1 MGLLKDKVCL
11 VSGAGQGLGRAVS
24 LEMAAEGAIVVL
36 LERNAGTANSV
47 AAEITGSSG
56 KAYTYVLDITDYGRY
71 GEVVPMAPYRR
82 GPQDCRDYTHTI
94 YINGR
99 PEVMRSTA
107 CRNPD
112 GTWRNV
118 G

>member
-47 AAEITGSSG
+47 AAEITG
-56 KAYTYVLDITDYGRY
+56 
-71 GEVVPMAPYRR
+71 
-82 GPQDCRDYTHTI
+82 
-94 YINGR
+94 
-99 PEVMRSTA
+99 RS
-107 CRNPD
+107 C
-112 GTWRNV
+112 
-118 G
+118 